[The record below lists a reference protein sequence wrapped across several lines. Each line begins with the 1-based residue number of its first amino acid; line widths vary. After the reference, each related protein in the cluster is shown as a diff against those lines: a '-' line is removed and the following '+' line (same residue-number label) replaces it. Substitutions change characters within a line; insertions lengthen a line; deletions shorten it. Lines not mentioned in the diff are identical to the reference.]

1 VGVEA
6 YKHEKVQFMKFFKMH
21 GLGNDYIYFD
31 CINNKYDTDQII
43 KNAVSLS
50 HRNFGIGSD
59 GVVLLLPSDKA
70 DVRMRMFNSLDGTEA
85 EICGNAVRCIS
96 RLANRLGIMGDNGTV
111 ETIPGIVN
119 AEIINDKVNSVKV
132 KMFSPPKIVSDY
144 ETVESVDKTFSF
156 IRVDVGN
163 PHAVIFVSGIKDFE
177 VKKYGQVIE
186 NNLKLFPNKTNVEFY
201 EEAGRDVLSMRV
213 WERGSGETL
222 SCGTG
227 ACATAAA
234 YRYKHNN
241 NVDIVT
247 VKMLGGDL
255 RLIWEDGDF
264 YMQGAT
270 SFVFEGEVE
279 LN

>member
-1 VGVEA
+1 
-6 YKHEKVQFMKFFKMH
+6 MKFFKMH

-31 CINNKYDTDQII
+31 CINNKYDTSQII
-43 KNAVSLS
+43 KSVVSLS

-59 GVVLLLPSDKA
+59 GVVLLMPSDKA
-70 DVRMRMFNSLDGTEA
+70 DIRMRMFNSLDGTES
-85 EICGNAVRCIS
+85 EMCGNAVRCIS

-119 AEIINDKVNSVKV
+119 AEIINDKFNSVKV
-132 KMFSPPKIVSDY
+132 KMFYPPKIISDY
-144 ETVESVDKTFSF
+144 EIVESVDKAFSF

-163 PHAVIFVSGIKDFE
+163 PHAVICAASIEEFE

-201 EEAGRDVLSMRV
+201 EEVGRDVLSMRV

-234 YRYKHNN
+234 YRYKQNN
-241 NVDIVT
+241 NVDIIT

-255 RLIWEDGDF
+255 CLTWEDGDF

-270 SFVFEGEVE
+270 SFVYEGEVD